1 MLLWRGG
8 GGVGYLF
15 FFNWPFRLQDLCGI
29 YCPSGLEDFF
39 LWEEGGGGGGG
50 RRGDQRGFHFTLAFP
65 IMFILSVKHP

>member
-1 MLLWRGG
+1 MGLDT
-8 GGVGYLF
+8 F
-15 FFNWPFRLQDLCGI
+15 FFFKWPFRLQDLCGI

-39 LWEEGGGGGGG
+39 LWEEGEGEGEGEWGVG